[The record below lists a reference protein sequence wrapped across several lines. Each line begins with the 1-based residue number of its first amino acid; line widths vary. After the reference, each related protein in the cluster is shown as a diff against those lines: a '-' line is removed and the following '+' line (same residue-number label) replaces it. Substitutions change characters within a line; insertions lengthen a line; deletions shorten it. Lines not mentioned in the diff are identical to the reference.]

1 MKRRLALLVAG
12 LLAAPALFAADAARA
27 GDPPPLPPPSGAP
40 AATGAPPA
48 SGELPAASTTPPPA
62 STPPTTEPPRPAPPE
77 VPPPPE
83 DDSLK
88 SRLSLKLDGGYGFR
102 QIAGRPSHGVDFL
115 GAIGA
120 QDHRFGGYATLEV
133 LVGRTFSDLA
143 TRTIKVGAIAEWRVH
158 SILRLGV
165 GGDLGYVVVD
175 RATTDR
181 SMSALG
187 IGVFGLGTV
196 DLYSFGPRGDHA
208 VYLGARFHAAAHFG
222 ATEWGPS
229 AAVGFRY

>member
-1 MKRRLALLVAG
+1 MTWVTLWWECCFAALG
-12 LLAAPALFAADAARA
+12 LGTAAAIGALAAPSNQRVSQVMEL
-27 GDPPPLPPPSGAP
+27 GLP
-40 AATGAPPA
+40 
-48 SGELPAASTTPPPA
+48 
-62 STPPTTEPPRPAPPE
+62 
-77 VPPPPE
+77 
-83 DDSLK
+83 
-88 SRLSLKLDGGYGFR
+88 
-102 QIAGRPSHGVDFL
+102 
-115 GAIGA
+115 
-120 QDHRFGGYATLEV
+120 TL
-133 LVGRTFSDLA
+133 
-143 TRTIKVGAIAEWRVH
+143 KVGAIAEWRVH